1 MIAAR
6 LLHPAVLAALAVAVM
21 TTALGYQYL
30 GGYQPCELCI
40 WQRWA
45 LLPAIPLALAAW
57 AMAPGSFGRLAF
69 LVLTA
74 LTFLAC
80 AGVAGYHVGVEQHW
94 WAGTDDCV
102 GADLT
107 AGGGIDALRSQLL
120 ATPVVRCDEVTWSVL
135 GISMAGYNM
144 AFSLV
149 AAGLALITAG
159 RTGRTA
165 SPRTGDQDGRIPA
178 SAAR

>member
-6 LLHPAVLAALAVAVM
+6 LFHPAVLAALAIA
-21 TTALGYQYL
+21 AFAIAFGYQYL

-57 AMAPGSFGRLAF
+57 AMAPGSAGRTAL

-74 LTFLAC
+74 LTFLVC
-80 AGVAGYHVGVEQHW
+80 AAVAGYHVGVEQHW
-94 WAGTDDCV
+94 WTGTDDCT

-107 AGGGIDALRSQLL
+107 AGGIDALRSQLL

-135 GISMAGYNM
+135 GISMAGYNL

-149 AAGLALITAG
+149 AAGLALIAAG
-159 RTGRTA
+159 RPGRTA
-165 SPRTGDQDGRIPA
+165 SPRTGHQDGRISA
-178 SAAR
+178 SAAP